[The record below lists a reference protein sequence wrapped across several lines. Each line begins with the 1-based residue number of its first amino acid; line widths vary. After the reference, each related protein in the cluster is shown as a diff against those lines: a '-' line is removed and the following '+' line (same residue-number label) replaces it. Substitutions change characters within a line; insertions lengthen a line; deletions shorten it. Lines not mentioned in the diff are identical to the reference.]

1 MMSPRGSAD
10 RDSTTRFS
18 DRVDN
23 YVRYR
28 PGYPDAVLD
37 ILRDETGLTSASV
50 IADVGSGTGIS
61 SALFLRNRNTVFGV
75 EPNAE
80 MRHAAE
86 ELLARDPELHARFH
100 SVIGS
105 AESTTL
111 PESSVDYVV
120 AGQAF
125 HWFDRDGARVEFA
138 RILRPGGWL
147 VLMWNSR
154 RLDSTPFLRAYE
166 SLLERFGTDYR
177 SVRHTNID
185 PEALQPMFENGDFTK
200 RMLYNEQRFDLAGV
214 RGRLLSSSYTPAP
227 GDARYEPMLREL
239 ERIFEASAEGGE
251 IRFEY
256 DTELYFGRVC
266 EGAS

>member
-1 MMSPRGSAD
+1 MTSSGAD
-10 RDSTTRFS
+10 HDSTRRFS
-18 DRVDN
+18 ERVDN

-28 PGYPDAVLD
+28 PGYPDGVLD

-61 SALFLRNRNTVFGV
+61 SALFLRNGNTVYGV

-86 ELLARDPELHARFH
+86 ELLTRDPAQRARFH
-100 SVIGS
+100 SVIGT

-111 PESSVDYVV
+111 PDGSVDHVV

-125 HWFDRDGARVEFA
+125 HWFDRDRACVEFA
-138 RILRPGGWL
+138 RIIRPGGWL

-166 SLLERFGTDYR
+166 SLLQRFGTDYR
-177 SVRHTNID
+177 EIRHTNID
-185 PEALQPMFENGDFTK
+185 AEALRPMFAGGEFTT
-200 RMLYNEQRFDLAGV
+200 RVLPNEQRFDLDGV
-214 RGRLLSSSYTPAP
+214 RGRLLSSSYTPTP
-227 GDARYEPMLREL
+227 GDSRYEPMLREL
-239 ERIFEASAEGGE
+239 ERIFEANAEDGE
-251 IRFEY
+251 IAFEY
-256 DTELYFGRVC
+256 DVELYFGHPAA
-266 EGAS
+266 G

>member
-1 MMSPRGSAD
+1 VTRPSQTG
-10 RDSTTRFS
+10 RDSTERFS

-28 PGYPDAVLD
+28 PGYPAGVLD
-37 ILRDETGLTSASV
+37 VLCQETGLTPASV

-61 SALFLRNRNTVFGV
+61 AALFLRNGNTVYGV

-86 ELLARDPELHARFH
+86 SLLASDPETFARFR
-100 SVIGS
+100 SVDGT
-105 AESTTL
+105 AEATTL
-111 PESSVDYVV
+111 PARSVDYVV

-125 HWFDRDGARVEFA
+125 HWFDAERARAEFA

-154 RLDSTPFLRAYE
+154 RQDSTPFLRAYE

-177 SVRHTNID
+177 QVRHTNID
-185 PEALQPMFENGDFTK
+185 PEALRPMFAGGDFT
-200 RMLYNEQRFDLAGV
+200 RRVLYNEQRFDLDGV
-214 RGRLLSSSYTPAP
+214 RGRLLSSSYTPSASEP
-227 GDARYEPMLREL
+227 GYEPMLREL
-239 ERIFEASAEGGE
+239 ERIFAAHAEDGE

-256 DTELYFGRVC
+256 DTELYIGHVA
-266 EGAS
+266 GT

>member
-1 MMSPRGSAD
+1 MTSPRGSAD

-18 DRVDN
+18 DRVEN

-28 PGYPDAVLD
+28 PGYPDGVLD
-37 ILRDETGLTSASV
+37 ILREETGLTSASV

-61 SALFLRNRNTVFGV
+61 SALFLRNGNTVFGV

-86 ELLARDPELHARFH
+86 ELLAHEPGEYARFR
-100 SVIGS
+100 SIDGT

-111 PESSVDYVV
+111 EAHSVDHVV

-125 HWFDRDGARVEFA
+125 HWFDRERARAEFA
-138 RILRPGGWL
+138 RILRPDGWL
-147 VLMWNSR
+147 VLLWNSR

-177 SVRHTNID
+177 AVRHTNID
-185 PEALQPMFENGDFTK
+185 PEALRPMFAGGQFT
-200 RMLYNEQRFDLAGV
+200 RRVLYNEQRFDFDGV
-214 RGRLLSSSYTPAP
+214 RGRLLSSSYTPTP
-227 GDARYEPMLREL
+227 TEPTYEPMLREL
-239 ERIFEASAEGGE
+239 ERIFEASAEDGE

-256 DTELYFGRVC
+256 DTELYFGHIAA
-266 EGAS
+266 E